1 MKIPR
6 LFQEFVYAL
15 LTRDKYAE
23 FDSSKSFNRLYT
35 SAESEHLY
43 SHHSAQNGVSSDSRD
58 SHEGVH
64 EVRLA
69 WRHIK
74 RWLGAHSPDLNAS
87 LASPCTD
94 SDLADFQKDV
104 GCVLPACVA
113 EFFRL
118 TDGQLGLNLNTSG
131 GLVFGLK
138 LMSLD
143 EVAVMT
149 EHWRRVSQT
158 LNAEMSA
165 RKQSSSLLELLRLQE
180 SHNSTSVR
188 KLVESDVSLFERE
201 LGTGSRSLSASSAA
215 SVSTT
220 SSASLVLSSSSF
232 LYPSMPQQRAIPPG
246 SIHSTF
252 AHPMWI
258 PLITDEVGNC
268 LGIDLAPPT
277 DGCGKWGQVILFGR
291 EFDTKFLI
299 ADNFGD
305 FLLIFAN
312 DLERGNWEIKND
324 HLGADDDDDLLVGSE
339 GELVFVDKEDGGDEV
354 AYLEVL
360 TRRSIKKW
368 ITSITDK
375 NSENAELI
383 QDLKR
388 KPMDYSSIKLNAID
402 RFINENLSNI
412 DELNLPVNSNMRAP
426 LQPLNS
432 TNSARSSRLKGR
444 PLADIAEVENDDTV
458 IIEGQENCLKNIPL

>member
-23 FDSSKSFNRLYT
+23 FDSSKSFNRLYK
-35 SAESEHLY
+35 SSETELLY
-43 SHHSAQNGVSSDSRD
+43 SHHGAQNGVSSDSRD
-58 SHEGVH
+58 AHEGVH

-74 RWLGAHSPDLNAS
+74 RWLNTHSPDLNAS

-104 GCVLPACVA
+104 GFILPACVA
-113 EFFRL
+113 EFYRL
-118 TDGQLGLNLNTSG
+118 TDGQLGLNLNSSG

-138 LMSLD
+138 LMSID

-165 RKQSSSLLELLRLQE
+165 RKQSSSLSELLRLQE
-180 SHNSTSVR
+180 SHNSSSVR
-188 KLVESDVSLFERE
+188 KLIESDASHFERD
-201 LGTGSRSLSASSAA
+201 LGSGSRSLSASSSA
-215 SVSTT
+215 SLSTVSSTSLAL
-220 SSASLVLSSSSF
+220 SSASF
-232 LYPSMPQQRAIPPG
+232 LHPSMPLQRAIPPG
-246 SIHSTF
+246 TIHSTF

-268 LGIDLAPPT
+268 IGIDLSPPPE
-277 DGCGKWGQVILFGR
+277 GPGKWGQVILFGR
-291 EFDTKFLI
+291 EFDTKFLV

-312 DLERGNWEIKND
+312 DLERGNWDIKND
-324 HLGADDDDDLLVGSE
+324 NHNSDHDDLLVGSE
-339 GELVFVDKEDGGDEV
+339 GELVFIDKENANDEV

-368 ITSITDK
+368 ITSLTNNTD
-375 NSENAELI
+375 ENAELI
-383 QDLKR
+383 RDLK
-388 KPMDYSSIKLNAID
+388 KKSVDYSAIKLNSID
-402 RFINENLSNI
+402 TFINENLTNI
-412 DELNLPVNSNMRAP
+412 DVLNLPVDTPARAP
-426 LQPLNS
+426 LQPLPS
-432 TNSARSSRLKGR
+432 TNSARPPRQKVK

-458 IIEGQENCLKNIPL
+458 IIEDQENSLKNIPL